1 MRTNI
6 DIPLPTVVVDYRTE
20 VTDRTRADT
29 AAVYGTIVVQYEDES
44 GDLERLV
51 VWEGP
56 GRIAPYGDDDEISK
70 GWCRRDAAAQLAGVL
85 RGLLAPSS
93 EQV

>member
-6 DIPLPTVVVDYRTE
+6 DIPLPTVVVDYRTTTSAFGE
-20 VTDRTRADT
+20 TVIS
-29 AAVYGTIVVQYEDES
+29 GTIVVQYEDES